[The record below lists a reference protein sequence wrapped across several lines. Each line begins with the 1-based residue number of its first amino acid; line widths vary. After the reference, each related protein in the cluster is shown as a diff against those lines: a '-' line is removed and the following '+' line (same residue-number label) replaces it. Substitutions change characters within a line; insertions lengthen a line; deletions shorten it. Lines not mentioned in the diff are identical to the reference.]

1 MPIIA
6 CNATMTAWY
15 LHNCE

>member
-6 CNATMTAWY
+6 CNATMTA
-15 LHNCE
+15 L